1 MIYFL
6 DTNILIAAARDY
18 YRFSY
23 GPGFWSW
30 ILDAQQAG
38 RLWSTKQV
46 LGEIHEVNQDFR
58 NWLDFAD
65 KQGFFVETQ
74 SEWISHYQNAIQHVS
89 TRYKDGKYK
98 SDFVNGAD
106 PWLLA
111 AAAHYGGTV
120 LTLEQPAPNSDK
132 KPKIPTVAD
141 ALGIGWSEPW
151 SVYEELEA
159 RFSSL

>member
-6 DTNILIAAARDY
+6 DTNILITAARDY
-18 YRFSY
+18 YRFSF

-30 ILDAQQAG
+30 ILKENQEK
-38 RLWSTKQV
+38 RLWSIDLVRK
-46 LGEIHEVNQDFR
+46 EIREENQEFSY
-58 NWLDFAD
+58 WLNFASQ
-65 KQGFFVETQ
+65 QGFFVQTQ
-74 SEWISHYQNAIQHVS
+74 PEWIGHYQNAIQHVS
-89 TRYKDGKYK
+89 TRYKDGQYK

-120 LTLEQPAPNSDK
+120 LTLEQPAPNSTT

-151 SVYEELEA
+151 SVYEELQA
-159 RFSSL
+159 RFSS